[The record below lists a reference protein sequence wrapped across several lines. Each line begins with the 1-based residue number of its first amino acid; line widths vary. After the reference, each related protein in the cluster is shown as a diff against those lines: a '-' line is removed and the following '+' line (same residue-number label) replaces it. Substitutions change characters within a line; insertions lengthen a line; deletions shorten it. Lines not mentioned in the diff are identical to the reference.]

1 MANSI
6 HLFPLPDL
14 LLTLYLL
21 LVFPLQRLW
30 RSLHSAPRKPPRPP
44 LRTYW
49 KQTRFVLVLLAALV
63 AAMWTGGHSVADLG
77 LAFPLTS
84 AAAWGLA
91 IASGVLLALHLAGK
105 RMENRM
111 TPAQHAA
118 QEARL
123 QHLPFVMPRTALDT
137 AAYLASS
144 VLMTAAWEIL
154 FRGYLLLVVP
164 PVTGLPVALALAA
177 IAYGAAHGYKN
188 PRQFAG
194 SIAASFAFAIGYAL
208 TSSLWWLIVLHAA
221 APVTMLFTVKK
232 IQARA
237 ARAAASASAA

>member
-30 RSLHSAPRKPPRPP
+30 RSLHPAPRKPPRPP

-111 TPAQHAA
+111 TPAQRTA

-123 QHLPFVMPRTALDT
+123 QHLPFVMPRTALES
-137 AAYLASS
+137 AAYLATS

-164 PVTGLPVALALAA
+164 PLTGLPVAIALAA

-194 SIAASFAFAIGYAL
+194 SVAASFAFAIGYAL
-208 TSSLWWLIVLHAA
+208 SKSLWWLIVLHAA

-237 ARAAASASAA
+237 ALAAASTSTA